1 MVWIQLTNKFFRCY
15 LVKSIPSK
23 VSKIQKCFVLL
34 GPVCSC
40 FEVNATLL
48 DEEIRFFKSK
58 TLIGNFFIDLE
69 EVTDVALL
77 LLLRRDVIVDDDVE
91 IGAIK
96 LGEEGI
102 AVEGCRYL
110 GQASML

>member
-1 MVWIQLTNKFFRCY
+1 
-15 LVKSIPSK
+15 
-23 VSKIQKCFVLL
+23 
-34 GPVCSC
+34 
-40 FEVNATLL
+40 L